1 MTSTSDYLSWR
12 TRYRCA
18 SSDVPEVQ
26 SRRGARGGLPGFA
39 VYVQR
44 RYDANAYVTF
54 FERIQADKKRRPG
67 TIPKVFST
75 HPPTRSVASQPGL
88 MDYRGVLSGFH
99 ARALPGSKNQQ
110 GRRARRPNKQ
120 RPSVNCIAAHIALMI
135 SAERIVEASMK
146 EYPTHSSRST
156 VRAEIGC
163 RDRGEGQHYPAFL
176 RTCLLILAFAFQPT
190 AVETWR

>member
-1 MTSTSDYLSWR
+1 VTSTSDYLSWR

-26 SRRGARGGLPGFA
+26 SRRGARGGLPGFP

-75 HPPTRSVASQPGL
+75 HPPTRTWQ
-88 MDYRGVLSGFH
+88 
-99 ARALPGSKNQQ
+99 
-110 GRRARRPNKQ
+110 
-120 RPSVNCIAAHIALMI
+120 VNLVSWI
-135 SAERIVEASMK
+135 IVECSVVFT
-146 EYPTHSSRST
+146 PGRFPDL
-156 VRAEIGC
+156 RIN
-163 RDRGEGQHYPAFL
+163 RGDEREGQTSSD
-176 RTCLLILAFAFQPT
+176 RQ
-190 AVETWR
+190 